1 MFNNFGIWEMLIIAG
16 AALIILGPDKFPG
29 HAKIAIRF
37 MRDIRT
43 YWDDAKRDLTEE
55 LKPFKKE
62 LKELEK
68 IKPEEFID
76 SLTGETESEKDNL
89 SKYGG
94 SYPYG
99 DTSVPASA
107 ATSAES
113 PGEAASEATP
123 RSENTNWERPEGS
136 EPYNPTTSAEPDYAP
151 EPEKKP
157 FIPED

>member
-1 MFNNFGIWEMLIIAG
+1 
-16 AALIILGPDKFPG
+16 
-29 HAKIAIRF
+29 
-37 MRDIRT
+37 
-43 YWDDAKRDLTEE
+43 

-76 SLTGETESEKDNL
+76 SLTGEKDSDKESDKD
-89 SKYGG
+89 SMSSYVP

-99 DTSVPASA
+99 DTKDPAT
-107 ATSAES
+107 ATTADTA
-113 PGEAASEATP
+113 GDKTSEATP

-136 EPYNPTTSAEPDYAP
+136 EPYDPATSTEPDYAP
-151 EPEKKP
+151 EPEKKQ